1 MQSLQTTCVKSGGN
15 CQSCKHLNRDFEL
28 QWIQGFIF
36 PKFPASCNHSGQ
48 YNGPSEEP
56 EIIFADML
64 RARMVL
70 GSEVTLVGDKS
81 SN

>member
-1 MQSLQTTCVKSGGN
+1 MHSLLLGLREEINAKAANTRAV
-15 CQSCKHLNRDFEL
+15 FESTNASR
-28 QWIQGFIF
+28 IQGFLFQVVISH
-36 PKFPASCNHSGQ
+36 AGL
-48 YNGPSEEP
+48 YNGPLEEP

-70 GSEVTLVGDKS
+70 GSEVAVAGDKS

>member
-1 MQSLQTTCVKSGGN
+1 MPRLQTLE
-15 CQSCKHLNRDFEL
+15 QFLNQQMDSRISFRVVISHAGL
-28 QWIQGFIF
+28 
-36 PKFPASCNHSGQ
+36 
-48 YNGPSEEP
+48 YNGPLEEP

-70 GSEVTLVGDKS
+70 GSEVTLAGDKS